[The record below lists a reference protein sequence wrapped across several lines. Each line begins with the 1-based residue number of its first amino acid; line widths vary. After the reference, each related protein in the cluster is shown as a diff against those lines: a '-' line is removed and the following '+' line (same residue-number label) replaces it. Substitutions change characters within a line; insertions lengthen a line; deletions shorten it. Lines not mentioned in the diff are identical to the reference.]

1 MIKLICIVISF
12 MINIYVVDSQTWTLT
27 TRNISSF
34 MWNCIAT
41 STSGDY
47 AIAGIYGGALY
58 TSNDSVKSW
67 YLYDNSHT
75 NLASWFSVAISSNG
89 N

>member
-1 MIKLICIVISF
+1 
-12 MINIYVVDSQTWTLT
+12 
-27 TRNISSF
+27 

-58 TSNDSVKSW
+58 TSNNSAKSW
-67 YLYDNSHT
+67 YLYDNSLT
-75 NLASWFSVAISSNG
+75 NLASWFSVAISSTGKILFIFFFIIIIIIYNFQV
-89 N
+89 NIS